1 MFGVKSE
8 RQSDFERKEGA
19 EDCEQLLST
28 SERSSIDSQLS
39 RPASRGPSWLAA
51 TITIVWTAIISAA
64 FGAWV
69 AQMGRIDADAFS
81 VRHISQYCMQRN

>member
-1 MFGVKSE
+1 MFGVRTEKQLE
-8 RQSDFERKEGA
+8 FERKDGS
-19 EDCEQLLST
+19 EDCEQLLPA

-51 TITIVWTAIISAA
+51 AITIVWTAIISAA

-81 VRHISQYCMQRN
+81 VRHISQYCS